1 MQYLEIS
8 CLKLIAMK
16 SILWVLSLILSVLV
30 ANSACSQDLL
40 DGEGNKLMTVDKK
53 GDVVYTN
60 QRTNNKIVVLEH
72 DPSGGIRRQKANAHS
87 VVEFSS
93 DTIYES
99 DGSVLGW
106 ITSNRTVY
114 MFNGDPL
121 GTIQTVGNS
130 KVIYDQN
137 NDVIGKVND
146 KSLSDNFLAF
156 FYFYYMQDL

>member
-1 MQYLEIS
+1 
-8 CLKLIAMK
+8 MK
-16 SILWVLSLILSVLV
+16 SILWVLTLITGVLV
-30 ANSACSQDLL
+30 TTTMYSQDLL
-40 DGEGNKLMTVDKK
+40 DGQGHKLMTLDKN

-60 QRTNNKIVVLEH
+60 QRTKNKIIVLEH
-72 DPSGGIRRQKANAHS
+72 DSTGGIRRERANAHS
-87 VVEFSS
+87 AVKFSS
-93 DTIYES
+93 DTIYER

-106 ITSNRTVY
+106 ITPNRTVY

-121 GTIQTVGNS
+121 GSIQTVGNS
-130 KVIYDQN
+130 KVIYDLN